1 MKHTRLFPLLAL
13 LLVSGL
19 ASAQEAPAEP
29 GPATAPA
36 GSLTPPPLVGAP
48 DEDVPPPSGSEGTS
62 ASARPPVTAGAL
74 PGAKAA
80 PAKDPVPR
88 VGMEVLGG
96 AAGGVVG
103 ATVLGSFGYLLGSGT
118 VGCDECLVMAAAGAA
133 AGALIGI
140 PVGTYAGGRFMGGSG
155 RLGATVAGSMV
166 GWGATLLALALV
178 NSGDSGAPAAVNAAL
193 FILPVVGASAGFELS
208 HANAL
213 NPEAEAPAHAGSV
226 RLLPVATYSAQG
238 PRLALMGSF

>member
-1 MKHTRLFPLLAL
+1 
-13 LLVSGL
+13 
-19 ASAQEAPAEP
+19 
-29 GPATAPA
+29 
-36 GSLTPPPLVGAP
+36 
-48 DEDVPPPSGSEGTS
+48 
-62 ASARPPVTAGAL
+62 
-74 PGAKAA
+74 
-80 PAKDPVPR
+80 
-88 VGMEVLGG
+88 
-96 AAGGVVG
+96 
-103 ATVLGSFGYLLGSGT
+103 
-118 VGCDECLVMAAAGAA
+118 
-133 AGALIGI
+133 
-140 PVGTYAGGRFMGGSG
+140 
-155 RLGATVAGSMV
+155 MV